1 MQQAKEKSKTHR
13 NLQST
18 LLPKLGKLPKQLSSI
33 GRNIKIAAN
42 SSAENNGQGLKKAS
56 HLTNKKGAYYDE
68 SAGQNSSNGN
78 YYMGSSADKKNNPLR
93 QSMPLENLQK
103 IKELYEL
110 PSPKA
115 AAKKSKF

>member
-1 MQQAKEKSKTHR
+1 M
-13 NLQST
+13 
-18 LLPKLGKLPKQLSSI
+18 
-33 GRNIKIAAN
+33 
-42 SSAENNGQGLKKAS
+42 KKAS

-68 SAGQNSSNGN
+68 SGGQISSSGN
-78 YYMGSSADKKNNPLR
+78 YYMGNSADKKNNPLR

-115 AAKKSKF
+115 AKKSKF

>member
-1 MQQAKEKSKTHR
+1 
-13 NLQST
+13 
-18 LLPKLGKLPKQLSSI
+18 
-33 GRNIKIAAN
+33 
-42 SSAENNGQGLKKAS
+42 
-56 HLTNKKGAYYDE
+56 
-68 SAGQNSSNGN
+68 
-78 YYMGSSADKKNNPLR
+78 MGSSADKKNNPLR